1 MKVGTKIE
9 AELTHKRFG
18 RAVDVT
24 ASIRPGAGDR
34 TDIDYV
40 AAITLNHTRQNGA
53 GHIHQPFVI
62 GVNHVFPVFNV
73 GFMRGLQSQRQ
84 PGIIDENIN
93 RLPVCRQSGN
103 QLFNGCTVAH
113 VQLGGIKVLAQL
125 IFKRFQAFFA
135 TPGGN
140 HFVTV
145 SDKTASNAFTK
156 TRCCSGNQDNHLT
169 VPQRFLCLHTIAR
182 DPGDG

>member
-1 MKVGTKIE
+1 MG
-9 AELTHKRFG
+9 
-18 RAVDVT
+18 
-24 ASIRPGAGDR
+24 
-34 TDIDYV
+34 
-40 AAITLNHTRQNGA
+40 
-53 GHIHQPFVI
+53 
-62 GVNHVFPVFNV
+62 
-73 GFMRGLQSQRQ
+73 GFKTQRK

-93 RLPVCRQSGN
+93 RLPVSRQPGN
-103 QLFNGCTVAH
+103 HLFDGCAIAY
-113 VQLGGIKVLAQL
+113 VQLGGIKILAQL
-125 IFKRFQAFFA
+125 ILKSFQAFFA

-156 TRCCSGNQDNHLT
+156 TRGCSGNQDNHLT